1 MKKNNLGPSGLS
13 ISLVGLGCN
22 NFGGRIGI
30 DETRAVVDRALEL
43 GINFFDTADVYGNK
57 GGSED
62 CLGQVIGE
70 RRKDI
75 ILATKFA
82 MPMSDDPTMRGA
94 SRAYIVK
101 ACEASLKRLKT
112 DWIDLYQVHQPDANT
127 PTDETMGALDDLIKE
142 GKVRHIGSSNYSADQ
157 LDEAQDAATGN
168 GWAGFVA
175 CQDHYSLLAREIDNA
190 LLPAITRR
198 GLGLLPYFPLASGFL
213 TGKYTRASPPPKGT
227 RMANMPQLAERYMTE
242 KNWDIVEALE
252 AFAKRYDRSLLELAF
267 AWLLARPN
275 VSSVIAGA
283 THPDQVS
290 QNAAAVGWMLSAD
303 DMTEIDE
310 ITGSA

>member
-1 MKKNNLGPSGLS
+1 
-13 ISLVGLGCN
+13 LGCN
-22 NFGGRIGI
+22 NFGGRIDV

-43 GINFFDTADVYGNK
+43 GINLFDTADVYGNR

-62 CLGQVIGE
+62 CLGEVMGN

-82 MPMSDDPTMRGA
+82 MPMSDDPAMRGA

-112 DWIDLYQVHQPDANT
+112 DWIDLYQVHQPDADT
-127 PTDETMGALDDLIKE
+127 PTDETMGALDDLIKQ

-168 GWAGFVA
+168 GWAGFVS
-175 CQDHYSLLAREIDNA
+175 CQDHYSLLARDIDDG

-198 GLGLLPYFPLASGFL
+198 DLGLLPYFPLASGFL
-213 TGKYTRASPPPKGT
+213 TGKYTRASPPPEGT
-227 RMANMPQLAERYMTE
+227 RMANMPKLAERYMTE
-242 KNWDIVEALE
+242 QNWDTVEALE
-252 AFAKRYDRSLLELAF
+252 AFAKNHDRSLLELAF
-267 AWLLARPN
+267 AWLAERPN

-283 THPDQVS
+283 TRPDQVS
-290 QNAAAVGWMLSAD
+290 QNAAAVGWTLSAT
-303 DMTEIDE
+303 DMAEIDT
-310 ITGSA
+310 ITAGA

>member
-1 MKKNNLGPSGLS
+1 VEHRTLGPSGLS
-13 ISLVGLGCN
+13 VSLVGLGCN
-22 NFGGRIGI
+22 NFGGRIDV

-43 GINFFDTADVYGNK
+43 GINLFDTADVYGNR

-62 CLGQVIGE
+62 CLGEVMGN

-82 MPMSDDPTMRGA
+82 MPMSDDPAMRGA

-112 DWIDLYQVHQPDANT
+112 DWIDLYQVHQPDADT
-127 PTDETMGALDDLIKE
+127 PTDETMGALDDLIKQ

-168 GWAGFVA
+168 GWAGFVS
-175 CQDHYSLLAREIDNA
+175 CQDHYSLLARDIDDG

-198 GLGLLPYFPLASGFL
+198 DLGLLPYFPLASGFL
-213 TGKYTRASPPPKGT
+213 TGKYTRASPPPEGT
-227 RMANMPQLAERYMTE
+227 RMANMPKLAERYMTE
-242 KNWDIVEALE
+242 QNWDTVEALE
-252 AFAKRYDRSLLELAF
+252 AFAKNHDRSLLELAF
-267 AWLLARPN
+267 AWLAERPN

-283 THPDQVS
+283 TRPDQVS
-290 QNAAAVGWMLSAD
+290 QNAAAVGWTLSAT
-303 DMTEIDE
+303 DMAEIDT
-310 ITGSA
+310 ITAGA

>member
-1 MKKNNLGPSGLS
+1 MKRNNLGPSGLS

-30 DETRAVVDRALEL
+30 EETRAVVDRALEL

-62 CLGQVIGE
+62 CLGQVMGE

-213 TGKYTRASPPPKGT
+213 TGKYTRANPPPKGT

-303 DMTEIDE
+303 DMTEIDK
-310 ITGSA
+310 ITSSA

>member
-13 ISLVGLGCN
+13 ISVVGLGCN

-62 CLGQVIGE
+62 CLGQVMGE

-213 TGKYTRASPPPKGT
+213 TGKYPRASPPPKGT

-290 QNAAAVGWMLSAD
+290 QNAAAVGWMLSAE
-303 DMTEIDE
+303 DMTEIDK
-310 ITGSA
+310 ITSSA

>member
-1 MKKNNLGPSGLS
+1 MEHRTLGPSGLS
-13 ISLVGLGCN
+13 VSLVGLGCN
-22 NFGGRIGI
+22 NFGGRIDV

-43 GINFFDTADVYGNK
+43 GINLFDTADVYGNR

-62 CLGQVIGE
+62 CLGEVMGN

-82 MPMSDDPTMRGA
+82 MPMSDDPAMRGA

-112 DWIDLYQVHQPDANT
+112 DWIDLYQVHQPDADT
-127 PTDETMGALDDLIKE
+127 PTDETMGALDDLIKQ

-168 GWAGFVA
+168 GWAGFVS
-175 CQDHYSLLAREIDNA
+175 CQDHYSLLARDIDDG

-198 GLGLLPYFPLASGFL
+198 DLGLLPYFPLASGFL
-213 TGKYTRASPPPKGT
+213 TGKYTRASPPPEGT
-227 RMANMPQLAERYMTE
+227 RMANMPKLAERYMTE
-242 KNWDIVEALE
+242 QNWDTVEALE
-252 AFAKRYDRSLLELAF
+252 AFAKKHDRSLLELAF
-267 AWLLARPN
+267 AWLAGRPN

-283 THPDQVS
+283 TRPDQVS
-290 QNAAAVGWMLSAD
+290 QNAAAVGWTLSAT
-303 DMTEIDE
+303 DMAEIDT
-310 ITGSA
+310 ITAGA

>member
-1 MKKNNLGPSGLS
+1 MEHRELGSSGLS
-13 ISLVGLGCN
+13 VSLVGLGCN
-22 NFGGRIGI
+22 NFGGRIGVE
-30 DETRAVVDRALEL
+30 ETRAVVDRSLEL

-62 CLGQVIGE
+62 CLGQVMGD

-94 SRAYIVK
+94 SRDYIVK

-112 DWIDLYQVHQPDANT
+112 DWIDLYQVHQPDTET
-127 PTDETMGALDDLIKE
+127 PIEETMGALDDLIKQ

-157 LDEAQDAATGN
+157 LDEAQDVASGN
-168 GWAGFVA
+168 GWAGFVS
-175 CQDHYSLLAREIDNA
+175 CQDHYSLLAREIDEA

-213 TGKYTRASPPPKGT
+213 TGKYSRTNPPPEGT
-227 RMANMPQLAERYMTE
+227 RMANMPKLAERYMTE
-242 KNWDIVEALE
+242 QNWDIVEALD
-252 AFAKRYDRSLLELAF
+252 AFARRNHRTLLELAF
-267 AWLLARPN
+267 AWLAARPK

-290 QNAAAVGWMLSAD
+290 QNAAAVGWMLSPG
-303 DMTEIDE
+303 DMAEIDT
-310 ITGSA
+310 ITGA

>member
-303 DMTEIDE
+303 DMTEIDK
-310 ITGSA
+310 ITSSA

>member
-1 MKKNNLGPSGLS
+1 VEHRELGSSGLS
-13 ISLVGLGCN
+13 VSLVGLGCN
-22 NFGGRIGI
+22 NFGGRIGVE
-30 DETRAVVDRALEL
+30 ETRAVVDRSLEL

-62 CLGQVIGE
+62 CLGQVMGD

-94 SRAYIVK
+94 SRDYIVK

-112 DWIDLYQVHQPDANT
+112 DWIDLYQVHQPDTET
-127 PTDETMGALDDLIKE
+127 PIEETMGALDDLIKQ

-157 LDEAQDAATGN
+157 LDEAQDVASGN
-168 GWAGFVA
+168 GWAGFVS
-175 CQDHYSLLAREIDNA
+175 CQDHYSLLAREIDEA

-213 TGKYTRASPPPKGT
+213 TGKYSRTNPPPEGT
-227 RMANMPQLAERYMTE
+227 RMANMPKLAERYMTE
-242 KNWDIVEALE
+242 QNWDIVEALD
-252 AFAKRYDRSLLELAF
+252 AFARRNHRTLLELAF
-267 AWLLARPN
+267 AWLAARPK

-290 QNAAAVGWMLSAD
+290 QNAAAVGWMLSPG
-303 DMTEIDE
+303 DMAEIDT
-310 ITGSA
+310 ITGA

>member
-168 GWAGFVA
+168 GWARFVA

-267 AWLLARPN
+267 AWLLARPS

-303 DMTEIDE
+303 DMTEIDK
-310 ITGSA
+310 ITSSA

>member
-1 MKKNNLGPSGLS
+1 MEHRTLGPSGLS
-13 ISLVGLGCN
+13 VSLVGLGCN
-22 NFGGRIGI
+22 NFGGRIDV

-43 GINFFDTADVYGNK
+43 GINLFDTADVYGNR

-62 CLGQVIGE
+62 CLGEVMGN

-82 MPMSDDPTMRGA
+82 MPMSDDPAMRGA

-112 DWIDLYQVHQPDANT
+112 DWIDLYQVHQPDADT
-127 PTDETMGALDDLIKE
+127 PTDETMGALDDLIKQ

-168 GWAGFVA
+168 GWAGFVS
-175 CQDHYSLLAREIDNA
+175 CQDHYSLLARDIDDG

-198 GLGLLPYFPLASGFL
+198 DLGLLPYFPLASGFL
-213 TGKYTRASPPPKGT
+213 TGKYTRASPPPEGT
-227 RMANMPQLAERYMTE
+227 RMANMPKLAERYMTE
-242 KNWDIVEALE
+242 QNWDTVEALE
-252 AFAKRYDRSLLELAF
+252 AFAKNHDRSLLELAF
-267 AWLLARPN
+267 AWLAERPN

-283 THPDQVS
+283 TRPDQVS
-290 QNAAAVGWMLSAD
+290 QNAAAVGWTLSAT
-303 DMTEIDE
+303 DMAEIDT
-310 ITGSA
+310 ITAGA

>member
-1 MKKNNLGPSGLS
+1 MEHRTLGPSGLS
-13 ISLVGLGCN
+13 VSLVGLGCN
-22 NFGGRIGI
+22 NFGGRIDV

-43 GINFFDTADVYGNK
+43 GINLFDTADVYGNR

-62 CLGQVIGE
+62 CLGEVMGN

-82 MPMSDDPTMRGA
+82 MPMSDDPAMRGA

-112 DWIDLYQVHQPDANT
+112 DWIDLYQVHQPDADT
-127 PTDETMGALDDLIKE
+127 PTDETMGALDDLIKQ

-168 GWAGFVA
+168 GWAGFVS
-175 CQDHYSLLAREIDNA
+175 CQDHYSLLARDIDDG

-198 GLGLLPYFPLASGFL
+198 DLGLLPYFPLASGFL
-213 TGKYTRASPPPKGT
+213 TGKYTRASPPPEGT
-227 RMANMPQLAERYMTE
+227 RMANMPKLAERYMTE
-242 KNWDIVEALE
+242 QNWDTVEALE
-252 AFAKRYDRSLLELAF
+252 AFAKKHDRSLLELAF
-267 AWLLARPN
+267 AWLAGRPN

-283 THPDQVS
+283 TRPNQVS
-290 QNAAAVGWMLSAD
+290 QNAAAVGWTLSAT
-303 DMTEIDE
+303 DMAEIDT
-310 ITGSA
+310 ITAGA